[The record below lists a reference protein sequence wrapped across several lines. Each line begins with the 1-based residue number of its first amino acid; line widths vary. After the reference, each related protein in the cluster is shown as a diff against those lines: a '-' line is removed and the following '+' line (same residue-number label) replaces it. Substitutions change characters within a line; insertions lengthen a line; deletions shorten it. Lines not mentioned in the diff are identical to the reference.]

1 MPSPP
6 MRYLKKIGWL
16 LGPVFVWNA
25 ALSPR
30 LPPAFSPAVF
40 WRAIP
45 TLLAATENGLRVAH
59 FALLFFA
66 PFELVAR
73 PQKVGLAH
81 DGAGIAV
88 CFAS

>member
-6 MRYLKKIGWL
+6 MRYLKNIGWL
-16 LGPVFVWNA
+16 LGPAFVWSA
-25 ALSPR
+25 ALSSW
-30 LPPAFSPAVF
+30 LPPTFSPAVF
-40 WRAIP
+40 WRDNPAF
-45 TLLAATENGLRVAH
+45 LAATENGLRIAR
-59 FALLFFA
+59 FALPFFA